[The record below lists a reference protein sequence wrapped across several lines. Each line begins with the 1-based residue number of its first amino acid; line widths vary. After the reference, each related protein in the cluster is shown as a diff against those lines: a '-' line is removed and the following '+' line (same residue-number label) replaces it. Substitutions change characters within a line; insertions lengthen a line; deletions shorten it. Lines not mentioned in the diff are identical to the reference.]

1 MMNVHDYG
9 LHTHKIKQMFSEKY
23 PDLDINTINDDFLLN
38 DIIFNIINNDSNTNS
53 NIDCNDSNINSNDLV
68 IKQNILLAN
77 EYIPEMLFPT
87 NLIRFDGRI
96 NNIDVNILLD
106 TGASDCVIYK
116 SIVDKCNLNNI
127 IDKNSSVMVECVSSI
142 EQTIGTI
149 WYLEIELEISDKN
162 YITIPIIVNVIDDSK
177 IIKESTN
184 NINYSKDKIQLI
196 LGMTFLKS
204 YRANIDFYSM
214 ILTLNNSIKI
224 KFK

>member
-106 TGASDCVIYK
+106 TGASGCVIYK

-127 IDKNSSVMVECVSSI
+127 IDKNSYVMVEGVSSI

-149 WYLEIELEISDKN
+149 WYLEIELKIPDKN
-162 YITIPIIVNVIDDSK
+162 YVTIPIIVNVIDDSK